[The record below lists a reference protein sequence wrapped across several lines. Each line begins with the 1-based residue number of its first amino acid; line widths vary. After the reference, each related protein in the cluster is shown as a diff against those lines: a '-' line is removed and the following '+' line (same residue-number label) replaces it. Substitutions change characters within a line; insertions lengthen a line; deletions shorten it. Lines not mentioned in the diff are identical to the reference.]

1 MKQRLLFQLI
11 KGSAYWYAPIK
22 AQQIC
27 KCKKTTD
34 HTHLPGNDYML
45 YVHMF
50 ENKCA
55 IYYSTNSHDLLQLE
69 TFFGYE
75 L

>member
-1 MKQRLLFQLI
+1 MRQL
-11 KGSAYWYAPIK
+11 KPSKFVSA
-22 AQQIC
+22 
-27 KCKKTTD
+27 KKTTD

-50 ENKCA
+50 ENKYA
-55 IYYSTNSHDLLQLE
+55 IYSTNSHDLLQLE

>member
-34 HTHLPGNDYML
+34 HTHLPGNDYM

-50 ENKCA
+50 ENKYA
-55 IYYSTNSHDLLQLE
+55 IYSTNSHDLLQLE

>member
-1 MKQRLLFQLI
+1 MRQL
-11 KGSAYWYAPIK
+11 KPSKFVSA
-22 AQQIC
+22 
-27 KCKKTTD
+27 KKTTD
-34 HTHLPGNDYML
+34 HTHLPGNDYM

-50 ENKCA
+50 ENKYA
-55 IYYSTNSHDLLQLE
+55 IYSTNSHDLLQLE

>member
-1 MKQRLLFQLI
+1 MRQL
-11 KGSAYWYAPIK
+11 KPSKFVSAKKP
-22 AQQIC
+22 QI
-27 KCKKTTD
+27 
-34 HTHLPGNDYML
+34 THLPGNDYM

-55 IYYSTNSHDLLQLE
+55 TYSTNSHDLLQLE

>member
-1 MKQRLLFQLI
+1 MRQL
-11 KGSAYWYAPIK
+11 KPSKFVSAKKP
-22 AQQIC
+22 QI
-27 KCKKTTD
+27 
-34 HTHLPGNDYML
+34 THLPGNDYML

-55 IYYSTNSHDLLQLE
+55 IYSTNSHDLLQLE

>member
-1 MKQRLLFQLI
+1 MRQL
-11 KGSAYWYAPIK
+11 KPSKFVSAKKP
-22 AQQIC
+22 QI
-27 KCKKTTD
+27 T

-50 ENKCA
+50 ENNKCA

>member
-1 MKQRLLFQLI
+1 MRQL
-11 KGSAYWYAPIK
+11 KPSKFVSA
-22 AQQIC
+22 
-27 KCKKTTD
+27 KKTTD
-34 HTHLPGNDYML
+34 HTHLPGNDYM